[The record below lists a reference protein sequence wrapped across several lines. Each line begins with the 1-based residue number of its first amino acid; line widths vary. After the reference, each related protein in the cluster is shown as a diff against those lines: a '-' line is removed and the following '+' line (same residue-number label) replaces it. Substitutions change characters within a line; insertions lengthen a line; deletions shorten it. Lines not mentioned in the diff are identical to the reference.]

1 MKKVLIITYYWPP
14 AGGSAVYRWLKFTKY
29 LREFGWEPVVYTAEN
44 GEYAELDPENA
55 KDIPQGITIMK
66 HPIWEPYDLYKRFIG
81 QKKTEKVNV
90 GFLTE
95 KKKPG
100 FAEYVSV
107 WIRGN
112 FFIPDARRF
121 WVKPS
126 IKFLSAWLEK
136 NPVDA
141 VISSG
146 PPHSMHLI
154 AMALK
159 KRFTI
164 PWIADFRDPWTKI
177 DFYNELHLSWFADQK
192 HQRLEKKV
200 VTTADSIITVG
211 NQMREEFDALGAK
224 KSVVITNGFDTA
236 DKIEGNVEMDQKFT
250 IAHFGTVNKARN
262 PELLWQVLT
271 ELVSENPAF
280 AKDLELKFVG
290 RLDQSARESIQKHNL
305 EAYLTKI
312 DFLPHKEVLLKQCQS
327 QVLLL
332 LINQTHNAGGI
343 LTGKFF
349 EYLAAERPII
359 AIGPTSGD
367 VADILNSSKAG
378 KIIDFTDKMGLKECL
393 LDYYKKFNE
402 QQLTVNSAGINKYS
416 RFELTR
422 KLAEIINEVT
432 S

>member
-55 KDIPQGITIMK
+55 KDIPEGITILK
-66 HPIWEPYDLYKRFIG
+66 HPIWEPYNLYKKFIG
-81 QKKTEKVNV
+81 QKKAEKVTV

-100 FAEYVSV
+100 FAEFVSV

-126 IKFLSAWLEK
+126 IQYLSAWLEK

-141 VISSG
+141 IISSG

-154 AMALK
+154 AISLK
-159 KRFTI
+159 KRFNI
-164 PWIADFRDPWTKI
+164 PWVADFRDPWTKI
-177 DFYNELHLSWFADQK
+177 DFYNELHLSWLADRKQ
-192 HQRLEKKV
+192 HRLEKKV
-200 VTTADSIITVG
+200 ITTADCVVTIG
-211 NQMREEFDALGAK
+211 NQMREEFEVLGAK
-224 KSVVITNGFDTA
+224 KSVVITNGFDSA
-236 DKIEGNVEMDQKFT
+236 DKIEGEVEMDQKFT

-290 RLDQSARESIQKHNL
+290 RLDQSARESIQKYKL

-312 DFLPHKEVLLKQCQS
+312 DFLPHKDVLLKQRQS

-349 EYLAAERPII
+349 EYLAAERPIL

-367 VADILNSSKAG
+367 VADILYNSKAG
-378 KIIDFTDKMGLKECL
+378 EIIDFTDKKGLKSCIL
-393 LDYYKKFNE
+393 QYYSKFISN
-402 QQLTVNSAGINKYS
+402 QLHVNPDGINHYS

-422 KLAEIINEVT
+422 KLTELMSNL
-432 S
+432 